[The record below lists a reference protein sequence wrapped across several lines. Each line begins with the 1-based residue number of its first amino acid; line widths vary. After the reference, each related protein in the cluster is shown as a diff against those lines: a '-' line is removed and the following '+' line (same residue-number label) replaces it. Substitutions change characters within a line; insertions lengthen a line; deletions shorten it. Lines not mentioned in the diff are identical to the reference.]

1 VASAGYGEA
10 NPLRAVKPVDVKDF
24 PPTLLPTPV
33 VKPALSPTPMG
44 EWQDRSVHAAVA
56 AQSVGMRDNP
66 LYEEPGEEPG
76 EDTGEDVGEDVGKDV
91 KPAMVGEVP
100 YGQVVAAAGMP
111 PPQGGRYPLLAMHPK
126 GTGFR
131 STQEYLKYSQVAH
144 VDLYS
149 MMGRLTKWP
158 RPRPGSGRR

>member
-1 VASAGYGEA
+1 MR
-10 NPLRAVKPVDVKDF
+10 PVKPVDIQDF

-33 VKPALSPTPMG
+33 VKPALSHPPRV
-44 EWQDRSVHAAVA
+44 EWQDMPVCAAAA

-126 GTGFR
+126 GFRFR
-131 STQEYLKYSQVAH
+131 STLEYLKYSH
-144 VDLYS
+144 VVHVGLYS

-158 RPRPGSGRR
+158 RPRPGSGRC